1 MSFRLFA
8 FPLQTIPSTNHKARP
23 STLNKH
29 KIEDT
34 PHDGHA
40 THLTYPARSEDWSFS
55 IEAKYARLR
64 FHVCAFRRL
73 KSPPLSYPAHAGFR
87 ELSCSAAGHPP
98 PPTSAV
104 RLRSTVCRN
113 TRASRAPTSR
123 GSRHTR
129 HDVRNEGRIHCRK
142 RKATL
147 AKVIERCA
155 DMDQGRVVDDEIAVM
170 ELVG

>member
-1 MSFRLFA
+1 MLRL
-8 FPLQTIPSTNHKARP
+8 PIQTIPSTNHKTRSRTLRKHEMEGTP
-23 STLNKH
+23 SADHTMRL
-29 KIEDT
+29 
-34 PHDGHA
+34 
-40 THLTYPARSEDWSFS
+40 THSAFSEDWSFS

-129 HDVRNEGRIHCRK
+129 HDVRNEGCIHCRE
-142 RKATL
+142 RKTTL

-155 DMDQGRVVDDEIAVM
+155 DMDQGRIVDDEIAVM